1 MNTIFKH
8 LIFTLVIIFVATLIS
23 CEKDKLTG
31 DLDAF
36 EGRYTWEYARY
47 SENWWSSSLTTRQA
61 SDFNYTAE
69 VEFNEKGKV
78 IFYIDGK
85 EIHKTGYKIL
95 EQNDVGI
102 EGQTNLR
109 IDPNIENTKELD
121 LNDYIDLT
129 LREDTLTMNDFPG
142 ESYDKDLSGTHF
154 FIRN

>member
-1 MNTIFKH
+1 MFILN
-8 LIFTLVIIFVATLIS
+8 S
-23 CEKDKLTG
+23 CDKDKLTG

-36 EGRYTWEYARY
+36 EGRYTWEYSRY

-142 ESYDKDLSGTHF
+142 ESYDEDLGGTHF